1 MFHQSGDFM
10 PVNYQD
16 IQGQIKKMGEMEPQ
30 RLQALNALRVQAVAL
45 LAAHNTNLDAL
56 QDWVKQAATKN
67 QNLRCAVP
75 VAEPLMAHFPPPPM
89 PPQVVILAADGSQ
102 INPSRH
108 DSVPFGVINVG
119 AFRMA
124 PGSGQAPA
132 ESVSSELITGD
143 DLYAPNGGAI
153 GEEVVALRRD
163 LREREMLAVLAAA
176 EHEDSPGVLVAALT
190 DGPLEPFVREPFNRP
205 DLSDLYMDYL
215 KALRAVVNPFT
226 ATAGYVDKPR
236 SDLLVRLLELVT
248 LAESGRLDRAG
259 HERSLPGV
267 TDAGLLADV
276 LRPGERSAIFAL
288 QSRTAQTFTDE
299 IAIHF
304 FYMNVG
310 REGSPSLVRV
320 EVPRWVAENAALVGM
335 LHAVLIE
342 QCHVLGNRPY
352 PYTLHRSHEVAVVRF
367 EEKDQLKTMI
377 EMELR
382 SRGISVDGPSNKQA
396 TKDNSGKRA
405 RHE

>member
-1 MFHQSGDFM
+1 M

-16 IQGQIKKMGEMEPQ
+16 IQGQIRKMGEMEPK
-30 RLQALNALRVQAVAL
+30 RLQALNALRVQAAEL
-45 LAAHNTNLDAL
+45 LATHNSNIDTL

-67 QNLRCAVP
+67 QNLRCAMP

-108 DSVPFGVINVG
+108 DSVPFGVVNVG
-119 AFRMA
+119 VFRMA
-124 PGSGQAPA
+124 PGMDQVPS
-132 ESVSSELITGD
+132 EMVHSELITGD
-143 DLYAPNGGAI
+143 DLYTPNGGAI

-163 LREREMLAVLAAA
+163 LAERQMLANLAAQ
-176 EHEDSPGVLVAALT
+176 EHKDAPGITVAALT
-190 DGPLEPFVREPFNRP
+190 DGPLEPFVRDPLGRD
-205 DLSDLYMDYL
+205 DLGPLYTDYL
-215 KALRAVVNPFT
+215 AALRSVANPLT

-248 LAESGRLDRAG
+248 LAQIDRLDRAG

-267 TDAGLLADV
+267 TDAGLLADI
-276 LRPGERSAIFAL
+276 LLPGERSAIFAL

-342 QCHVLGNRPY
+342 QCRVLGNRPY
-352 PYTLHRSHEVAVVRF
+352 PYALHRSHEVAIVRF

-382 SRGISVDGPSNKQA
+382 QRGVEIGGPSNKQA
-396 TKDNSGKRA
+396 TKDNSGNRT
-405 RHE
+405 RHS

>member
-1 MFHQSGDFM
+1 M

-16 IQGQIKKMGEMEPQ
+16 IQGQIKKMGELEPQ
-30 RLQALNALRVQAVAL
+30 RLQALNALRVQASGL
-45 LAAHNTNLDAL
+45 LAAHNSNIDTL

-108 DSVPFGVINVG
+108 DSVPFGVVNVG
-119 AFRMA
+119 VFRMA
-124 PGSGQAPA
+124 PGMDQVPS
-132 ESVSSELITGD
+132 EMVHSELITGD
-143 DLYAPNGGAI
+143 DLYTPNGGAI

-163 LREREMLAVLAAA
+163 LAERQMLANLAAQ
-176 EHEDSPGVLVAALT
+176 EHKDTPGITVAALT
-190 DGPLEPFVREPFNRP
+190 DGPLEPFVRDPLGRD
-205 DLSDLYMDYL
+205 DLGPLYTDYL
-215 KALRAVVNPFT
+215 AALRSVANPLT

-248 LAESGRLDRAG
+248 LAQSGRIDRAG

-267 TDAGLLADV
+267 TDAGLLADI
-276 LRPGERSAIFAL
+276 LQPGERSAIFAL
-288 QSRTAQTFTDE
+288 QSRTAQTFADE

-304 FYMNVG
+304 FYLNVG
-310 REGSPSLVRV
+310 REGIPSLVRV
-320 EVPRWVAENAALVGM
+320 EIPRWVAENETLTGM

-342 QCHVLGNRPY
+342 QCRVLGNRPY
-352 PYTLHRSHEVAVVRF
+352 PYALHRSHEVAIVRF

-382 SRGISVDGPSNKQA
+382 NRGVEIGGPSNKQA
-396 TKDNSGKRA
+396 TKDNSGNRT
-405 RHE
+405 RHS